1 MINMQYESDPLLSDL
16 TRTNNM
22 TVTPWM
28 PLSVRRNQRV
38 DFDPI
43 DGVPTFMRHS
53 IHEWIINAIDNAI
66 YDDQQPLVVQ
76 IALELRIDELS
87 ESIDNFYPGNA
98 VITCIQNSVWGNIY
112 DESRALDVIDWLL
125 GHGCGN
131 AQSLEHIL
139 KSAGHV
145 LRVSPDGSRLVERI
159 EPTLWDEY
167 EQVTQ
172 LDDQASQYMQ
182 EAWALAFGRNPN
194 VGDAW
199 GRAIKAIETLLKP
212 IVSPKN
218 DKATI
223 GSMTS
228 ALRQAPDKWKCKLPD
243 REYKSNGEIN
253 VKPGIEVFIDALA
266 TIGYQP
272 DRHGSDQPQEID
284 ETTARSILFLATTVV
299 GWLRDGILRTI
310 DSIEK

>member
-1 MINMQYESDPLLSDL
+1 
-16 TRTNNM
+16 M
-22 TVTPWM
+22 TVKPWM
-28 PLSVRRNQRV
+28 PLSVRRNQQSEFSLV
-38 DFDPI
+38 DN
-43 DGVPTFMRHS
+43 VPQFMRHG
-53 IHEWIINAIDNAI
+53 IKGWIQQAINGDNR
-66 YDDQQPLVVQ
+66 LVAQ
-76 IALELRIDELS
+76 MALELRIDELS
-87 ESIDNFYPGNA
+87 DNIDNFYADDA
-98 VITCIQNSVWGNIY
+98 VIACIQRSGPWDMY
-112 DESRALDVIDWLL
+112 DESLALDVIDWLL
-125 GHGCGN
+125 DHGCGH

-167 EQVTQ
+167 EQVTR

-199 GRAIKAIETLLKP
+199 SKAIKAIETLLKP

-218 DKATI
+218 NKATI

-228 ALRQAPDKWKCKLPD
+228 ELRQAPDKWKCKLPD
-243 REYKSNGEIN
+243 RGYKTDGKTN

-266 TIGYQP
+266 TVGYQP
-272 DRHGSDQPQEID
+272 DRHGSDQPQDVD
-284 ETTARSILFLATTVV
+284 EATARSILFLATTVV

-310 DSIEK
+310 DGIEN

>member
-1 MINMQYESDPLLSDL
+1 
-16 TRTNNM
+16 M
-22 TVTPWM
+22 TANPWT
-28 PLSVRRNQRV
+28 PLSVRRNQR
-38 DFDPI
+38 DNFGPI
-43 DGVPTFMRHS
+43 DGVPIFMRRS
-53 IHEWIINAIDNAI
+53 INKWITNTIEWVAHDG
-66 YDDQQPLVVQ
+66 QLPLVTQ
-76 IALELRIDELS
+76 IALELRIDELG
-87 ESIDNFYPGNA
+87 EYIDNFHPGDA
-98 VITCIQNSVWGNIY
+98 IIACIQNSSLWGNIY

-145 LRVSPDGSRLVERI
+145 LRVSPDGNRLVERI
-159 EPTLWDEY
+159 EPALWDEY

-172 LDDQASQYMQ
+172 LDDQASKCMQ
-182 EAWALAFGRNPN
+182 EAWALAFGRDPN

-199 GRAIKAIETLLKP
+199 GKAIKAIETLLKP

-228 ALRQAPDKWKCKLPD
+228 ALRQAPDKWECKLPD
-243 REYKSNGEIN
+243 RDYKANGKTN

-299 GWLRDGILRTI
+299 GWLRDAVLVPTNETLKI
-310 DSIEK
+310 DK

>member
-1 MINMQYESDPLLSDL
+1 
-16 TRTNNM
+16 M
-22 TVTPWM
+22 TVKPWM
-28 PLSVRRNQRV
+28 PLSVRRNQQSEFSLV
-38 DFDPI
+38 DN
-43 DGVPTFMRHS
+43 VPQFMRHG
-53 IHEWIINAIDNAI
+53 IKGWIQQAINGDNR
-66 YDDQQPLVVQ
+66 LVAQ
-76 IALELRIDELS
+76 MALELRIDELS
-87 ESIDNFYPGNA
+87 DNIDNFYADDA
-98 VITCIQNSVWGNIY
+98 VIACIQRSGPWDMY
-112 DESRALDVIDWLL
+112 DESLALDVIDWLL
-125 GHGCGN
+125 DHGCGH

-139 KSAGHV
+139 KSAGYV

-167 EQVTQ
+167 EQVTR

-199 GRAIKAIETLLKP
+199 SKAIKAIETLLKP

-218 DKATI
+218 NKATI

-228 ALRQAPDKWKCKLPD
+228 ELRQAPDKWECKLPD
-243 REYKSNGEIN
+243 REYKANGETN

-272 DRHGSDQPQEID
+272 DRHGSDQPQDVD
-284 ETTARSILFLATTVV
+284 EATARSVLFLATTVV
-299 GWLRDGILRTI
+299 GWLRDGILRTV
-310 DSIEK
+310 DSIES

>member
-1 MINMQYESDPLLSDL
+1 
-16 TRTNNM
+16 M
-22 TVTPWM
+22 TVKPWM
-28 PLSVRRNQRV
+28 PLSVRRNQQSE
-38 DFDPI
+38 FSLI
-43 DGVPTFMRHS
+43 DNVPQFMRHG
-53 IHEWIINAIDNAI
+53 IKEWIQQAINGDNR
-66 YDDQQPLVVQ
+66 LVAQ
-76 IALELRIDELS
+76 MGLELRIDELS
-87 ESIDNFYPGNA
+87 DNIDNFYPDDA
-98 VITCIQNSVWGNIY
+98 VIACIQRSGPWDMY
-112 DESRALDVIDWLL
+112 DESLALDVMDWLL
-125 GHGCGN
+125 GHGCGD

-159 EPTLWDEY
+159 EPTLWNEH

-182 EAWALAFGRNPN
+182 EAWALAFGREPN
-194 VGDAW
+194 LSDAW
-199 GRAIKAIETLLKP
+199 GRAVKAIETLLKP

-223 GSMTS
+223 GSMVS
-228 ALRQAPDKWKCKLPD
+228 ALRQSPDKWKCKLPD
-243 REYKSNGEIN
+243 REYKSNGETN

-272 DRHGSDQPQEID
+272 DRHGSDRPQDVVD
-284 ETTARSILFLATTVV
+284 EATARSVLFLATTVV

-310 DSIEK
+310 DSIEN

>member
-1 MINMQYESDPLLSDL
+1 
-16 TRTNNM
+16 M
-22 TVTPWM
+22 TVKPWT
-28 PLSVRRNQRV
+28 PLSVRRNQQSE
-38 DFDPI
+38 FSLI
-43 DGVPTFMRHS
+43 DNVPQFMRHG
-53 IHEWIINAIDNAI
+53 IKEWIQQAINGDNR
-66 YDDQQPLVVQ
+66 LVTQ
-76 IALELRIDELS
+76 MALELRIDELS
-87 ESIDNFYPGNA
+87 DNIDNFYPDDA
-98 VITCIQNSVWGNIY
+98 VIACIQRSGPWDMY
-112 DESRALDVIDWLL
+112 DESLALDVMDWLL
-125 GHGCGN
+125 GHGCGH

-159 EPTLWDEY
+159 EPTLWNEY

-194 VGDAW
+194 GSDAW
-199 GRAIKAIETLLKP
+199 SKAIKAIETLLKP

-218 DKATI
+218 NKATI

-228 ALRQAPDKWKCKLPD
+228 ELRQAPGKWECKLPD
-243 REYKSNGEIN
+243 RIYNVNGETN

-272 DRHGSDQPQEID
+272 DRHGSDQPQDVD
-284 ETTARSILFLATTVV
+284 EATARSVLFLATTVV
-299 GWLRDGILRTI
+299 GWLRDGTLRTI
-310 DSIEK
+310 DSIEN

>member
-1 MINMQYESDPLLSDL
+1 
-16 TRTNNM
+16 M
-22 TVTPWM
+22 TANPWT
-28 PLSVRRNQRV
+28 PLSVRRNQRD
-38 DFDPI
+38 DFGPI
-43 DGVPTFMRHS
+43 DGVPTFMRRS
-53 IHEWIINAIDNAI
+53 INKWINNTIEWVAHDG
-66 YDDQQPLVVQ
+66 QLPLVTQ
-76 IALELRIDELS
+76 IALELRIDELGDY
-87 ESIDNFYPGNA
+87 IDNFHPGDA
-98 VITCIQNSVWGNIY
+98 IIACIQYSSLRGNTY

-125 GHGCGN
+125 GHGFGH
-131 AQSLEHIL
+131 AQPLEHIL

-145 LRVSPDGSRLVERI
+145 LRVSPERCRLVERI

-167 EQVTQ
+167 EQVTR

-243 REYKSNGEIN
+243 RDYKSNGETN

-272 DRHGSDQPQEID
+272 DRHGSDQPQDVD
-284 ETTARSILFLATTVV
+284 EATARSVLFLATTVV
-299 GWLRDGILRTI
+299 GWLRDGTLRTI
-310 DSIEK
+310 DSIEN

>member
-1 MINMQYESDPLLSDL
+1 
-16 TRTNNM
+16 M
-22 TVTPWM
+22 TVKPWM
-28 PLSVRRNQRV
+28 PLSVRRNQQSEFSLV
-38 DFDPI
+38 DN
-43 DGVPTFMRHS
+43 VPQFMRHG
-53 IHEWIINAIDNAI
+53 IKGWIQQAINGDNR
-66 YDDQQPLVVQ
+66 LVAQ
-76 IALELRIDELS
+76 MALELRIDELS
-87 ESIDNFYPGNA
+87 DNIDNFYADDA
-98 VITCIQNSVWGNIY
+98 VIARIQRSGPWDMY
-112 DESRALDVIDWLL
+112 DESLALDVIDWLL
-125 GHGCGN
+125 DHGCGH

-167 EQVTQ
+167 EQVTR

-199 GRAIKAIETLLKP
+199 SKAIKAIETLLKP

-218 DKATI
+218 NKATI

-228 ALRQAPDKWKCKLPD
+228 ELRQAPDKWECKLPD
-243 REYKSNGEIN
+243 REYKANGETN

-272 DRHGSDQPQEID
+272 DRHGSDQPQDVD
-284 ETTARSILFLATTVV
+284 EATARSVLFLATTVV
-299 GWLRDGILRTI
+299 GWLRDGILRTV
-310 DSIEK
+310 DSIES

>member
-1 MINMQYESDPLLSDL
+1 
-16 TRTNNM
+16 M
-22 TVTPWM
+22 TVKPWM
-28 PLSVRRNQRV
+28 PLSVRRNQQSEFSLV
-38 DFDPI
+38 DN
-43 DGVPTFMRHS
+43 VPQFMRHG
-53 IHEWIINAIDNAI
+53 IKGWIQQAINGDNR
-66 YDDQQPLVVQ
+66 LVAQ
-76 IALELRIDELS
+76 MALELRIDELS
-87 ESIDNFYPGNA
+87 DNIDNFYADDA
-98 VITCIQNSVWGNIY
+98 VIACIQRSGPWDMY
-112 DESRALDVIDWLL
+112 DESLALDVIDWLL
-125 GHGCGN
+125 DHGCGH

-167 EQVTQ
+167 EQVTR

-199 GRAIKAIETLLKP
+199 SKAIKAIETLLKP

-218 DKATI
+218 NKATI

-228 ALRQAPDKWKCKLPD
+228 ELRQAPDKWECKLPD
-243 REYKSNGEIN
+243 REYKANGETN
-253 VKPGIEVFIDALA
+253 VKPGIEVFIGALA

-272 DRHGSDQPQEID
+272 DRHGSDQPQDVD
-284 ETTARSILFLATTVV
+284 EATARSVLFLATTVV
-299 GWLRDGILRTI
+299 GWLRDGILRTV
-310 DSIEK
+310 DSIES

>member
-1 MINMQYESDPLLSDL
+1 
-16 TRTNNM
+16 M
-22 TVTPWM
+22 TVKPWM
-28 PLSVRRNQRV
+28 PLSVRRNQQSEFSLV
-38 DFDPI
+38 DN
-43 DGVPTFMRHS
+43 VPQFMRHG
-53 IHEWIINAIDNAI
+53 IKGWIQQAINGDNR
-66 YDDQQPLVVQ
+66 LVAQ
-76 IALELRIDELS
+76 MALELRIDELS
-87 ESIDNFYPGNA
+87 DNIDNFYADDA
-98 VITCIQNSVWGNIY
+98 VIACIQRSGPWDMY
-112 DESRALDVIDWLL
+112 DESLALDVIDWLL
-125 GHGCGN
+125 DHGCGH

-167 EQVTQ
+167 EQVTR

-199 GRAIKAIETLLKP
+199 SKAIKAIETLLKP

-218 DKATI
+218 NKATI

-228 ALRQAPDKWKCKLPD
+228 ELRQAPDKWECKLPD
-243 REYKSNGEIN
+243 REYKANGETN
-253 VKPGIEVFIDALA
+253 VKPGIEVIIDALA

-272 DRHGSDQPQEID
+272 DRHGSDQPQDVD
-284 ETTARSILFLATTVV
+284 EATARSVLFLATTVV
-299 GWLRDGILRTI
+299 GWLRDGILRTV
-310 DSIEK
+310 DSIES

>member
-1 MINMQYESDPLLSDL
+1 
-16 TRTNNM
+16 M
-22 TVTPWM
+22 TVKPWT
-28 PLSVRRNQRV
+28 PLSVRRNQQSE
-38 DFDPI
+38 FSLI
-43 DGVPTFMRHS
+43 DNVPQFMRHG
-53 IHEWIINAIDNAI
+53 IKEWIQQAINGDNR
-66 YDDQQPLVVQ
+66 LVTQ
-76 IALELRIDELS
+76 MALELRIDELS
-87 ESIDNFYPGNA
+87 DNIDNFYPDDA
-98 VITCIQNSVWGNIY
+98 VIACIQRSGPWDMY
-112 DESRALDVIDWLL
+112 DESLALDVMDWLL
-125 GHGCGN
+125 GHGCGH

-159 EPTLWDEY
+159 EPTLWNEY

-194 VGDAW
+194 GSDAW
-199 GRAIKAIETLLKP
+199 GKAIKAIETLLKP

-218 DKATI
+218 NKATI

-228 ALRQAPDKWKCKLPD
+228 ELRQAPGKWECKLPD
-243 REYKSNGEIN
+243 RIYNVNGETN

-272 DRHGSDQPQEID
+272 DRHGSDQPQDVD
-284 ETTARSILFLATTVV
+284 EATARSVLFLATTVV
-299 GWLRDGILRTI
+299 GWLRDGIITTI
-310 DSIEK
+310 DSIEN

>member
-1 MINMQYESDPLLSDL
+1 
-16 TRTNNM
+16 M
-22 TVTPWM
+22 TVKPWM
-28 PLSVRRNQRV
+28 PLSVRRNQQSE
-38 DFDPI
+38 FSLI
-43 DGVPTFMRHS
+43 DNVPQFMRHG
-53 IHEWIINAIDNAI
+53 IKEWIQQAINGDNR
-66 YDDQQPLVVQ
+66 LVAQ
-76 IALELRIDELS
+76 MALELRIDELS
-87 ESIDNFYPGNA
+87 DNIDNFYPDDA
-98 VITCIQNSVWGNIY
+98 VIACIQRSGPWDMY
-112 DESRALDVIDWLL
+112 DESLALDVMDWLL
-125 GHGCGN
+125 GHGCGH

-145 LRVSPDGSRLVERI
+145 LRVSPDGNRLVERI
-159 EPTLWDEY
+159 DPALWDEY

-182 EAWALAFGRNPN
+182 EAWTLAFGREPN
-194 VGDAW
+194 LSDAW

-223 GSMTS
+223 GSMTNE
-228 ALRQAPDKWKCKLPD
+228 LRQAPGKWECKLPD
-243 REYKSNGEIN
+243 RVYNVNGEIN
-253 VKPGIEVFIDALA
+253 SKRGIEVFIDTLA

-272 DRHGSDQPQEID
+272 DRHGSDQPQDVD

-310 DSIEK
+310 DSIEN

>member
-1 MINMQYESDPLLSDL
+1 
-16 TRTNNM
+16 M
-22 TVTPWM
+22 TVKPWT
-28 PLSVRRNQRV
+28 PLSVRRNQQSE
-38 DFDPI
+38 FSLI
-43 DGVPTFMRHS
+43 DNVPQFMRHG
-53 IHEWIINAIDNAI
+53 IKEWIQQAINGDNR
-66 YDDQQPLVVQ
+66 LVTQ
-76 IALELRIDELS
+76 MALELRIDELS
-87 ESIDNFYPGNA
+87 DNIDNFYADDA
-98 VITCIQNSVWGNIY
+98 VIACIQRSGPWDMY
-112 DESRALDVIDWLL
+112 DESLALDVIDWLL
-125 GHGCGN
+125 DHGCGH

-159 EPTLWDEY
+159 EPTLWNEY

-194 VGDAW
+194 GSDAW
-199 GRAIKAIETLLKP
+199 GKAIKAIETLLKP

-218 DKATI
+218 NKATI

-228 ALRQAPDKWKCKLPD
+228 ELRQAPGKWECKLPD
-243 REYKSNGEIN
+243 RIYNVNGETN

-272 DRHGSDQPQEID
+272 DRHGNDQPQDVD
-284 ETTARSILFLATTVV
+284 EATARSVLFLATTVV
-299 GWLRDGILRTI
+299 GWLRDGTLRTI
-310 DSIEK
+310 DNIEN